1 MGKKPFSPRLG
12 TKLQRADK
20 AESTGSIPTPSVP
33 PNIGGHA
40 GEPWGSPGW
49 SPASCHLCSQM
60 PRGWPPFGQVRVS
73 VQDGVLKASC
83 PPRPNKPK
91 LCSAALGWEHRAQH
105 SRDAFPTAGSAGVS
119 SNRGGQCGQLVGNAP
134 PPKGLQGSS
143 LAVSAESQRG
153 RTPTAA
159 PRHSVGRR
167 SVGVGAP
174 LLLPCAAFG
183 HTLLRAALSL
193 NVSPS
198 LSNLSP
204 SNPPLEDLK
213 KNLFYSLKE
222 PSPLPASPT
231 MPFLPHIPPLHPPIS
246 FPLMSR
252 AGQFYALQ
260 RAQHAG
266 ML

>member
-1 MGKKPFSPRLG
+1 MGKKPFSPRPG

-49 SPASCHLCSQM
+49 SPASCHLCSQT

-83 PPRPNKPK
+83 PPWPNKPK
-91 LCSAALGWEHRAQH
+91 FCSAALGWEHRAQH

-183 HTLLRAALSL
+183 HTAQSCPQPECFPFTFQFEPFKSTPGGPQKKSLLFPKRTQ
-193 NVSPS
+193 SPS
-198 LSNLSP
+198 C
-204 SNPPLEDLK
+204 
-213 KNLFYSLKE
+213 
-222 PSPLPASPT
+222 
-231 MPFLPHIPPLHPPIS
+231 
-246 FPLMSR
+246 
-252 AGQFYALQ
+252 
-260 RAQHAG
+260 
-266 ML
+266 